1 MFSSVTGCYLSIGM
15 FGATNTG
22 PGAGKPYD
30 DPGYVPEQYRDATNL
45 GARTALRRGQRVTKD
60 TGMFVARR

>member
-1 MFSSVTGCYLSIGM
+1 MFSCVTGCYLSIGM

-22 PGAGKPYD
+22 PGAGTPHD
-30 DPGYVPEQYRDATNL
+30 DPGYVSKQYRNAANL
-45 GARTALRRGQRVTKD
+45 GARTALRRGKRVTKD